1 MYDFYRL
8 TRLLQWRLEYFGRVM
23 NILEEVG
30 VSLDGVVGDILKR
43 EEAIWAFCKNAKNTE
58 ALARACRLAM
68 WSYRVVD
75 CILNYETTNAVSA
88 LRRVDYILGE
98 KNA

>member
-1 MYDFYRL
+1 MYDFDRL
-8 TRLLQWRLEYFGRVM
+8 TRLLQWRLEYFSHVI
-23 NILEEVG
+23 NTLEEVG
-30 VSLDGVVGDILKR
+30 VALEGMVGDILKR
-43 EEAIWAFCKNAKNTE
+43 EEAIWGFCKNAKNTE
-58 ALARACRLAM
+58 ELARACRLAM

-75 CILNYETTNAVSA
+75 CILNYETSNATSA

>member
-1 MYDFYRL
+1 MYDFDRL
-8 TRLLQWRLEYFGRVM
+8 TRLLQWRLEYFGRAM

-30 VSLDGVVGDILKR
+30 VDLEGVVGDILKR
-43 EEAIWAFCKNAKNTE
+43 QKAIWAFCKNAKNTE
-58 ALARACRLAM
+58 ELARACRLAM

-75 CILNYETTNAVSA
+75 CILNYETSNATSA

>member
-1 MYDFYRL
+1 MYDFDRF
-8 TRLLQWRLEYFGRVM
+8 TKLLQWRLEYLGRAM

-30 VSLDGVVGDILKR
+30 VSLEGVVGDILKR
-43 EEAIWAFCKNAKNTE
+43 KEAIWVFCKDAKNTE
-58 ALARACRLAM
+58 DLARACRLAM

-75 CILNYETTNAVSA
+75 CILNYETSNATSA
-88 LRRVDYILGE
+88 LRHVDYILGE

>member
-1 MYDFYRL
+1 MYEFDRL

-30 VSLDGVVGDILKR
+30 VSLEGVVGDMLKR
-43 EEAIWAFCKNAKNTE
+43 EEAIWAFCKAAKNTE
-58 ALARACRLAM
+58 ELARACRLAM

-75 CILNYETTNAVSA
+75 CILNYETSNATSA